1 MNNLEIVNTVL
12 PYLYFG
18 LALVLEAFVFCKV
31 KFRLDLSMM
40 IISLAYLL
48 SLFLRLPLFSDNG
61 KGMNIVTGMSYVLI
75 YAVLY
80 YFIF

>member
-1 MNNLEIVNTVL
+1 
-12 PYLYFG
+12 
-18 LALVLEAFVFCKV
+18 
-31 KFRLDLSMM
+31 MM

-48 SLFLRLPLFSDNG
+48 SFFLRLPLFSDNG
-61 KGMNIVTGMSYVLI
+61 KGMNIVTGMANVLI